1 MDREPKKFI
10 TRIMETA
17 VLLALSAFLLRLAVC
32 SILEIWPVLLIIAIV
47 TAGIA
52 ALWRVWKNRAKW

>member
-1 MDREPKKFI
+1 
-10 TRIMETA
+10 META

-32 SILEIWPVLLIIAIV
+32 YILEIWPILLIIAIV

-52 ALWRVWKNRAKW
+52 VGYRVWKNRAKW